1 MTRAADFQSTIKR
14 LEEAV
19 GDRLLT
25 GELLNVG
32 QKLLSNLK
40 KPPQFTHIGYPGVG
54 KSSLMRMML
63 GSEDLPDL
71 VGVTIFELR
80 NGAAESVRYETDTNC
95 GTEQAGRAS
104 QHDLPAAVFRV
115 IQTMPLPQ
123 LGDMTLV
130 EVNLT
135 AAPEMQAR
143 ALEWAMETTDI
154 TIWCS
159 QDFDAREC
167 AIWATFSEELKDHS
181 FLALTKADQ
190 LQMKGTLRALT
201 ERFEEECAEEFLGL
215 FPIATKQAIAARSGA
230 SIDANRWAASGGKA
244 LYDSVLNHIDTGR
257 KADLDYVHMLLAHVS
272 PKDAGEMPMHAEQA
286 PSEPVVEATSDI
298 APMKRHEALDTAL
311 TILQDCADEMVS
323 SSAATPKPKE
333 LLAHSAQA
341 AQALATLL
349 MDARSD
355 DTQINALRED
365 VLESEQ
371 VIMLL
376 QLEGT
381 DTAARDAVS
390 ALLQL
395 KKEMSEVAFA

>member
-40 KPPQFTHIGYPGVG
+40 KPPQVTLIGYPGVG

-80 NGAAESVRYETDTNC
+80 NGAAESVRYETDSNS
-95 GTEQAGRAS
+95 GTEQAGHAS

-143 ALEWAMETTDI
+143 A
-154 TIWCS
+154 
-159 QDFDAREC
+159 
-167 AIWATFSEELKDHS
+167 
-181 FLALTKADQ
+181 
-190 LQMKGTLRALT
+190 
-201 ERFEEECAEEFLGL
+201 
-215 FPIATKQAIAARSGA
+215 
-230 SIDANRWAASGGKA
+230 
-244 LYDSVLNHIDTGR
+244 
-257 KADLDYVHMLLAHVS
+257 
-272 PKDAGEMPMHAEQA
+272 
-286 PSEPVVEATSDI
+286 
-298 APMKRHEALDTAL
+298 
-311 TILQDCADEMVS
+311 
-323 SSAATPKPKE
+323 
-333 LLAHSAQA
+333 
-341 AQALATLL
+341 
-349 MDARSD
+349 
-355 DTQINALRED
+355 
-365 VLESEQ
+365 
-371 VIMLL
+371 
-376 QLEGT
+376 
-381 DTAARDAVS
+381 
-390 ALLQL
+390 
-395 KKEMSEVAFA
+395 